1 VIAVAKNNAYITIR
15 IEGPS
20 VMASRLR
27 LDDFLQIA
35 GEFSTAAKRVA
46 LVLQDSKSSIR
57 GRRSDDLYE
66 SLSLDLV
73 AFTEG
78 SLAAVAHLERSFLVQ
93 EWMPATDLGENSY
106 RALLQ
111 GLESLSDTSAAWPEG
126 FDVGVA
132 FAIRDIGKTFK
143 RGVNRVSITLNHR
156 TKPLTATLDSEKFA
170 KIRARLAEPEPEIIS
185 VEGRLMM
192 VDLKESRPKF
202 RIDRAYGTSI
212 ICDFGDEMEFQISE
226 FLKSYVKVQGRAEY
240 NAEKEITK
248 FRVLSIEKVGEA
260 EAKDLFPSEIRR
272 FNPDVFW
279 RSKSIEE
286 LADEQGLRVAPSFE
300 KLLGGWPEDELGDDF
315 ENAYVRWRQEDHS
328 PIPE

>member
-1 VIAVAKNNAYITIR
+1 VITVAKTNAYITIR
-15 IEGPS
+15 VEGPA
-20 VMASRLR
+20 VLASRLR

-46 LVLQDSKSSIR
+46 LVLQDSKSSTR

-78 SLAAVAHLERSFLVQ
+78 SVAAVAHLERSLGQ
-93 EWMPATDLGENSY
+93 EWMPSTDLGESSY

-132 FAIRDIGKTFK
+132 FAIKDLGKTFR
-143 RGVNRVSITLNHR
+143 RGVNRVIFTLNHR
-156 TKPLTATLDSEKFA
+156 TKPLIATFDSEKFA
-170 KIRARLAEPEPEIIS
+170 KIRARLTEPEPEIIN

-212 ICDFGDEMEFQISE
+212 ICDFGDQMEFKISE

-240 NAEKEITK
+240 NAEKEITR
-248 FRVLSIEKVGEA
+248 FQVLSIEKVGEG
-260 EAKDLFPSEIRR
+260 EATDLFPSEIRR

-286 LADEQGLRVAPSFE
+286 LADEQGLRIAPDFE
-300 KLLGGWPEDELGDDF
+300 KLMGGWPEDELSDDF